1 MLAVRECFTTNDTGQ
16 SYKVVSLFAKKG
28 TNIMKKKKLCEV
40 EAENGERIIVKAKNS
55 GVVSQVLV
63 KVNDVVEDGS
73 CIMEITACVHPAL
86 MGNICCD
93 CGMVLDDNEI
103 PKSDTVSMIHSVPD
117 LKIAKE
123 EAEELGKKDQKNL
136 LNQRKLVLLVDL
148 DQTLIHTTNDNIPPE
163 LKDVYH
169 FQLHSGGPWYHT
181 RLRPHTKEFLEKI
194 SRLYEL
200 HICTF
205 GVREYAHYIAHFL
218 DPDGKL
224 FGQRILSRNECIDPM
239 SKKAN
244 LNSLFPCGDNMVCI
258 IDDRTD
264 VWNFSPNVIQ
274 VVPYHFFRHTGDI
287 NAPQGLQK
295 KENDDRQG
303 IDFKSFGKGL
313 DSPEGSDE
321 DFDKRTYSSDSDS
334 DKDSKDKQEIEGD
347 SAESD
352 KISDDSAVD
361 VHTDDAEMRD
371 EDGKSSAQDIFDF
384 KLQNITI
391 EEKENSANK
400 KNLKRQSQ
408 DNGKQRRKA
417 TKEDSKQKD
426 NSSDSKQKD
435 NSSETHE
442 DESISESDSC
452 KEKSD
457 GTNFDTNEKVNK
469 CSSET
474 DVTESGKDSNPQTE
488 NQNLEREK
496 TKELSCEESRP
507 DNLIDVVDDD
517 DFLLYLEDILGK
529 IHVTFFNEYE
539 KCKTQQQS
547 DVKETEL
554 PDLKKLIPLVRKDVL
569 KGINIVFSGVV
580 PQQVKLKDSRAYQI
594 AVCFGANVSERLIV
608 RAKGESEKSDKGEN
622 RCYTTHLVAA
632 NINTEKVHRAR
643 RCKSIKIVTPNWLW
657 SCVERWEL
665 VEERLFPLT
674 KEVEKDV
681 QRHPPHHC
689 YCPDFSY
696 QPTQIEAVPGPSG
709 RTRTP
714 SGNLLDDVNPLLFF
728 SPDDKNS
735 MAVEVDMMLS
745 DDDESNFTDDNSEDE
760 ESGPERKKH
769 RRMERNLDSTSSS
782 SSERQTDEDGD
793 SKLPSKV
800 FHQGSGLPSDD
811 SDGGLSDED
820 DLSRMGAD
828 LESLLD

>member
-1 MLAVRECFTTNDTGQ
+1 
-16 SYKVVSLFAKKG
+16 
-28 TNIMKKKKLCEV
+28 MKKKKLCEV

-63 KVNDVVEDGS
+63 KVNDVVENGS

-93 CGMVLDDNEI
+93 CGMVLEDNEI

-136 LNQRKLVLLVDL
+136 LSQRKLVLLVDL
-148 DQTLIHTTNDNIPPE
+148 DQTLIHTTNDNIPAE

-194 SRLYEL
+194 SRLFEL

-303 IDFKSFGKGL
+303 IDFKSFGKEL
-313 DSPEGSDE
+313 ARNNSSSDSPELSDE

-361 VHTDDAEMRD
+361 VHTDDAEMKD

-408 DNGKQRRKA
+408 DSD
-417 TKEDSKQKD
+417 KEIQKDINEEAKEKD
-426 NSSDSKQKD
+426 NST
-435 NSSETHE
+435 ETQE

-457 GTNFDTNEKVNK
+457 GTNVDTNDKINK

-474 DVTESGKDSNPQTE
+474 EVTESDKDSNSQTE
-488 NQNLEREK
+488 NQTIEK
-496 TKELSCEESRP
+496 EKGKEFSSEESKA
-507 DNLIDVVDDD
+507 DNLIDVADDD

-529 IHVTFFNEYE
+529 IHETFFNQFDR
-539 KCKTQQQS
+539 CKSQQS
-547 DVKETEL
+547 EGKESDL
-554 PDLKKLIPLVRKDVL
+554 PDLKRLIPLVRKDVL

-608 RAKGESEKSDKGEN
+608 RAKGETEKSDKGEN
-622 RCYTTHLVAA
+622 RYTTHLVAA

-674 KEVEKDV
+674 KEGEKDV

-689 YCPDFSY
+689 YCPDVSY
-696 QPTQIEAVPGPSG
+696 QPSQIEAVPGPSG

-714 SGNLLDDVNPLLFF
+714 SGNLLEDVNPLLFF

-745 DDDESNFTDDNSEDE
+745 DDDESNFTEDNSEDE

-782 SSERQTDEDGD
+782 ERQTDDEDGD
-793 SKLPSKV
+793 RKVSSKV
-800 FHQGSGLPSDD
+800 FHQEGGLPSDD
-811 SDGGLSDED
+811 SDGGLSDEE